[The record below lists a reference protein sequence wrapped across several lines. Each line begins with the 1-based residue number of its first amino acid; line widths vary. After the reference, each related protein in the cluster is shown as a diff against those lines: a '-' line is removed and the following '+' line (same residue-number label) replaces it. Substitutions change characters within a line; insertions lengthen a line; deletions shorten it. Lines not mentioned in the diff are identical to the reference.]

1 MEFDFYNHPQLRID
15 MSYKSTLFKALFF
28 TLAILPIILSA
39 QSISLPQLSEKAFV
53 SVITCSATPDYE
65 GGFGHSALRIQ
76 DATLNIDVIFNFGS
90 YSDKQPFFAYKILQG
105 TVISYL
111 DGEPFKKFADRY
123 KNDGRGINEYYL
135 NISKEQKQSLWEE
148 LNRILISGDRFY
160 KFKVPTNNCSTQLRD
175 VLFKQC
181 KLDKDAFQVNN
192 INQTYRDIEQSDP
205 LQNSWLHLLFNVVI
219 GPKADDPISL
229 YQAAFNPGGLIELL
243 KEVRQN
249 NEPILMA
256 SHKICSPTVFKQAP
270 NTAITQSFFSLL
282 LLIACILSYL
292 QLKKGKQY
300 IWFDRLLFFLSGI
313 FGCLLIS
320 LIITSEIELVN
331 SNCNILWA
339 LPTNLMLAFVFKRNS
354 TAKWIKIWL
363 SLTCLSL
370 LAFPISVVISGQIIP
385 IEIYLFAATIF
396 IRILSDLKTYI

>member
-1 MEFDFYNHPQLRID
+1 MRHKNIFFRTFFFI
-15 MSYKSTLFKALFF
+15 ST
-28 TLAILPIILSA
+28 IIPIVLSA
-39 QSISLPQLSEKAFV
+39 QPASLPQLSEKAFV

-76 DATLNIDVIFNFGS
+76 DALLNIDVIFNFGS
-90 YSDKQPFFAYKILQG
+90 YSDKQSFFAYKILQG

-123 KNDGRGINEYYL
+123 KAEGRGINEYYL
-135 NISKEQKQSLWEE
+135 NISKEQKQRLWEE

-181 KLDKDAFQVNN
+181 KWDEEAFRTD
-192 INQTYRDIEQSDP
+192 IGQTYRDVEQSDP

-219 GPKADDPISL
+219 GPKADDPINL
-229 YQAAFNPGGLIELL
+229 YQAAFNPDGLINLL
-243 KEVRQN
+243 KEVHEDN
-249 NEPILMA
+249 KPVLMV
-256 SHKICSPTVFKQAP
+256 SHKICSPTVFKQMP
-270 NTAITQSFFSLL
+270 DTAITRVFFSLL

-300 IWFDRLLFFLSGI
+300 LWVDRLLLFLSGT
-313 FGCLLIS
+313 FGCFLLS

-339 LPTNLMLAFVFKRNS
+339 LPTNLALAFVLKKKN
-354 TAKWIKIWL
+354 TAKWIRIWL
-363 SLTCLSL
+363 SLTCLSI
-370 LAFPISVVISGQIIP
+370 LAFPVSAAISGQIIP

-396 IRILSDLKTYI
+396 IRVLSDLKTSI